1 MDFTRESL
9 RQGLKNQEASAE
21 TPESFSTIDGAAQ
34 TRLSSDLDKKNTRM
48 AGQMGARAL
57 QLMNNPAAQAANE
70 GWMARFGLSNQ
81 GMQWNQAKMSM
92 SQPQQPPQE

>member
-9 RQGLKNQEASAE
+9 MQGLKNQEASAE
-21 TPESFSTIDGAAQ
+21 TPDSFSTIDGAAQ

-57 QLMNNPAAQAANE
+57 QLMNDPAAQAANE
-70 GWMARFGLSNQ
+70 GWMARFGMSNQ
-81 GMQWNQAKMSM
+81 GMEFNQAKMM
-92 SQPQQPPQE
+92 MRQPQQPPQK